1 MLSQFLAIAVK
12 PIPAFLLLCLMAGR
26 LFAQLEIH
34 VTVAQD
40 QFIPGE
46 AVEAAVR
53 ISNFTGRKIVLGD
66 SRTWLRFDL
75 DSSDGRVVTRLA
87 DVPETG
93 EFSLEPSTRGTLRFD
108 IQPQFEIARPGRYR
122 LTATVMTP
130 DGEQFTSRPTP
141 LEVIRGTRL
150 WERDF
155 SVAVPPDQP
164 DIRRKYV
171 LQQATHLR
179 SLRLYLRVTDA
190 DEHEILK
197 VINLGGI
204 VSFNRPD
211 CRVDR
216 TSRLHLLHQIDAET
230 YRYHLVDTDG
240 SLLQRRL
247 HIITARRPELRVNES
262 GEVAV
267 LGGERRRHSSD
278 FPVEI
283 PSEPTPTLQD
293 AAPTTPNP

>member
-1 MLSQFLAIAVK
+1 MK
-12 PIPAFLLLCLMAGR
+12 PIPALFILCLLAGR
-26 LFAQLEIH
+26 LFAQLEIQ
-34 VTVAQD
+34 VTLAQD

-53 ISNFTGRKIVLGD
+53 VSNFTGRKIVLGNN
-66 SRTWLRFDL
+66 RTWLRFDL
-75 DSSDGRVVTRLA
+75 DSSDGRVITRLA

-108 IQPQFEIARPGRYR
+108 IQPQFEIAKPGRYQ

-130 DGEQFTSRPTP
+130 DGNEFTSRPTR

-155 SVAVPPDQP
+155 SVAGPSDEPDV
-164 DIRRKYV
+164 RRKYI

-204 VSFNRPD
+204 VSFNRPE

-216 TSRLHLLHQIDAET
+216 ASRLHILHQIDAEI
-230 YRYHLVDTDG
+230 YRYHRVDTDG
-240 SLLQRRL
+240 TLLERRL
-247 HIITARRPELRVNES
+247 HVITTRRPELRVNES

-283 PSEPTPTLQD
+283 PPETTPTPQD
-293 AAPTTPNP
+293 AAPTIPTP

>member
-1 MLSQFLAIAVK
+1 MKTFLA
-12 PIPAFLLLCLMAGR
+12 LLSLCLIAGR
-26 LFAQLEIH
+26 LSAQLEIQ
-34 VTVAQD
+34 VTLVQD

-46 AVEAAVR
+46 AVEAAIR
-53 ISNFTGRKIVLGD
+53 ISNFTGRKIVLGNGQA
-66 SRTWLRFDL
+66 WLRFDL

-93 EFSLEPSTRGTLRFD
+93 EFTLEPSTRGTLRFD
-108 IQPQFEIARPGRYR
+108 IQPQFEISKPGRYR
-122 LTATVMTP
+122 LTATVTTP
-130 DGEQFTSRPTP
+130 DGDEFTSRPTR

-155 SVAVPPDQP
+155 SIANPATDQS
-164 DIRRKYV
+164 DVRRKYI
-171 LQQATHLR
+171 LQQASHLR

-197 VINLGGI
+197 VINLGSI
-204 VSFNRPD
+204 VSFNRPE

-216 TSRLHLLHQIDAET
+216 SSRLHILHQIDADT

-240 SLLQRRL
+240 SLLLRRL
-247 HIITARRPELRVNES
+247 HSIAARRPELRVNES
-262 GEVAV
+262 GEVSV

-283 PSEPTPTLQD
+283 PPEPTPTPED
-293 AAPTTPNP
+293 AAPTTPTP